1 MVELAAVN
9 RPVVGS
15 SPTEPVFRGQADI
28 GLLHR
33 FAKAGRVKP
42 VRVQFSRPL
51 FYLWINAPIGV
62 YKAYSQTME
71 KLI

>member
-1 MVELAAVN
+1 MTVSKTVDE
-9 RPVVGS
+9 GS
-15 SPTEPVFRGQADI
+15 IPSAFVFRGQADI

-51 FYLWINAPIGV
+51 LYLWINAPIGV
-62 YKAYSQTME
+62 YKAYKPIKE
-71 KLI
+71 RV

>member
-1 MVELAAVN
+1 MSCSSMVEPSAVN
-9 RPVVGS
+9 GVVIGS
-15 SPTEPVFRGQADI
+15 SPIGTVLFRGQADI

-51 FYLWINAPIGV
+51 FYSKDEG
-62 YKAYSQTME
+62 
-71 KLI
+71 